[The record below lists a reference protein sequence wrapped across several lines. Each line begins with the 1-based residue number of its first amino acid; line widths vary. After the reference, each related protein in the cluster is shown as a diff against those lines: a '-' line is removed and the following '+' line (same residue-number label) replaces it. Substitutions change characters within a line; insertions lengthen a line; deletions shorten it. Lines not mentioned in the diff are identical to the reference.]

1 MKKILFSLFFLISVS
16 AANALPVGIYW
27 GVRGGISTQG
37 SNVSEISDL
46 RIENE
51 ESDYFASVNAGVRFL
66 RLRGELEY
74 SYRPESTNIVDK
86 LLGRDDS
93 IDSKSLMANLY
104 YNVIELP
111 FINIYVNGG
120 IGNTKFDGSKDL
132 RTSSNFTWLAGAGV
146 NLSLLNIAN
155 VDVGYRYVDMGNI
168 EFSNRKSVSK
178 DVHDIYVGL
187 RFGF

>member
-1 MKKILFSLFFLISVS
+1 MKKFLFSLLFLVSVNT
-16 AANALPVGIYW
+16 ANALPLGLYW
-27 GVRGGISTQG
+27 GIRGGMSMQG
-37 SNVSEISDL
+37 SDVSQISDL
-46 RIENE
+46 KIENE
-51 ESDYFASVNAGVRFL
+51 KSDYFASVNAGIRFL

-74 SYRPESTNIVDK
+74 SYRPESTNILDKVLGKSDSVD
-86 LLGRDDS
+86 S
-93 IDSKSLMANLY
+93 TSLMANLY

-132 RTSSNFTWLAGAGV
+132 RTSNNFTWLAGVGV

-155 VDVGYRYVDMGNI
+155 VDVGYRYVDMGDI
-168 EFSNRKSVSK
+168 DFRTKESVSK

>member
-37 SNVSEISDL
+37 SNVSEINDL
-46 RIENE
+46 KIENE

-74 SYRPESTNIVDK
+74 SYRPESTNIVDRI
-86 LLGRDDS
+86 LGKSNSVDS
-93 IDSKSLMANLY
+93 MSLMANLY

-111 FINIYVNGG
+111 FINVYVNGG
-120 IGNTKFDGSKDL
+120 IGDTKFDGSKDL
-132 RTSSNFTWLAGAGV
+132 RTSNNFTWLAGAGV
-146 NLSLLNIAN
+146 NLSLLNVAN
-155 VDVGYRYVDMGNI
+155 LDVGYRYVDMGDI
-168 EFSNRKSVSK
+168 EFSNKKSVSK
-178 DVHDIYVGL
+178 DVHDIYIGL